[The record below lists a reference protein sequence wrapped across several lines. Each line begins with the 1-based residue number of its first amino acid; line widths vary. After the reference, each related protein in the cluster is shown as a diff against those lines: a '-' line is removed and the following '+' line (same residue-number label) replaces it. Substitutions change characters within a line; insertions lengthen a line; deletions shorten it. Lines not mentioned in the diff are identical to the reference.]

1 MVTVS
6 RSTRQRSAIGALMG
20 ELNSF
25 LSAQD
30 IHALLRGRGAK
41 VGLATVYRN
50 LQSMARRGELD
61 VVRRGDGES
70 LYRRCASGTH
80 HHHLVC
86 RDCGFS
92 VEIENEDVERWTKK
106 AARRH
111 RFTELT
117 HDLEVFGLCE
127 RCSERSP

>member
-50 LQSMARRGELD
+50 LQSMAGRGELD

-111 RFTELT
+111 RFTEVT

-127 RCSERSP
+127 RCSKGAT